1 MKQNVNDVLK
11 FREGLEQGAYQNS
24 IEVAK
29 SLLSTTSL
37 SVRQISETTKLSVF
51 EIEKIKNEIQ

>member
-24 IEVAK
+24 IEIAK

-37 SVRQISETTKLSVF
+37 SVRQISDITKLPII
-51 EIEKIKNEIQ
+51 EIEELKSEIQ